1 MTWQDLA
8 VWAIVAGA
16 VAFLVRRLVGR
27 RARSKPAET
36 FVPLSSLK
44 SPGDPGRDRSDCH

>member
-8 VWAIVAGA
+8 VAVIVACA
-16 VAFLVRRLVGR
+16 VTFLVLRLTGR
-27 RARSKPAET
+27 RRSKKPAET

-44 SPGDPGRDRSDCH
+44 SPGDRRPDTPDCH

>member
-8 VWAIVAGA
+8 VWAIVACA
-16 VAFLVRRLVGR
+16 VAVLVWRLVGR
-27 RARSKPAET
+27 RTRRKPAET

-44 SPGDPGRDRSDCH
+44 SSSDPGRDRADCH